1 MPTYKRMTLG
11 EALEKGYKVVGAD
24 VVRRT
29 APPTIGEQTALALTE
44 IAPAIAGGILG
55 GFAGP
60 KGAMAGG
67 GGGAALGNIWSQ
79 NLRQKWGLQEGFNP
93 GELAAGTAAAM
104 VPVGKLLQYGTA
116 ARIATR
122 TGQGV
127 LLSEAELAGRT
138 ILDEGRLPS
147 EQEAK
152 MAALFGGVIGG
163 GMGAIEAK
171 WFNKHI
177 GAGKEGDTRDELANQ
192 LALEIKN
199 RGPVAYLES
208 HPVAKELLGTKE
220 PFTLKYPIVPSD
232 LKPEDLA
239 FEILDATEENILRV
253 ANATPV
259 ANLPPVQPALAGRE
273 TPLLEYGGLA
283 KQNIER
289 VKQQKQLSQEVF
301 LPDVDYEKIHHTLR
315 EELHEALFEWEK
327 WKARPPRKRGKKEGA
342 RFKKNLEAAKKKVLQ
357 AHRNRLKS
365 LGLDPDLEAKMRAR
379 QLPSLDQP
387 VEAMPKVDRPMRQA
401 SEKLNK
407 YDQMAEDYYGMSL
420 DKISR
425 QTIADLPK
433 AKHIPEGLELASS
446 FKKHLGVG
454 GFPSL
459 WKFLGFTD
467 DHIKSGR
474 WPEPRRITARDALKA
489 IIKIQDDEIPLYQ
502 REYVDQ
508 AKLGEG
514 VKYIDPTVGYQNIE
528 NVRDLADVLLEKANP
543 IELDSI
549 LFGPQTKIER
559 AFSEYTYSTNDIRIS
574 TLGGVNP
581 NTFIHE
587 ILHGLTSRKLDDLDV
602 HIDTGVDKYTFL
614 RKGGTIEEWARD
626 SYKPETIARMRAG
639 SNASPYEVLKETLKI
654 YERLLNTDSIP
665 VEKKE
670 LLAVL
675 FGGSKHYL
683 DEASNVF
690 PLAHRTLKDKPYG
703 LLNVHE
709 LIAEGG
715 GANPGFQRL
724 LHEQS
729 PDELNITKLSEPDDF
744 VEAAALAIGED
755 LTKVEKNLLGK
766 VVKAS
771 SKIIDSPPAE
781 GYSSKLVKDLTDE
794 ELREKW
800 FRMLVGGALPAGS
813 MAAYLSDEDGD
824 MSKASLLHLI
834 GIGALGLLGV
844 KGVQALRRRPG
855 FPSYGK
861 TKASQKVKPK
871 DTPRAVQADKIKGS
885 AADDGAYHPPNKL
898 EKLWGGVS
906 DFTSHTLS
914 LLSRR
919 AKKIHPQIAAALRK
933 PFLDINKDVKEYKKR
948 ALPFFLELQKKI
960 KSPKDQKLLMRYFL
974 NANTGGMEKLR
985 DLAKTYKVSLK
996 KLVETRDVLQELRTR
1011 LREEAGVDL
1020 GKIENYMPRAIG
1032 DYRSFQRFLDESPL
1046 LRDQKNEVDK
1056 ALADYAQKQKYDG
1069 VEAIPEAEAAVVTA
1083 RVLEGDYPGLAQSA
1097 GNEMSRKIVE
1107 VNDQMLA
1114 AYLKPVESIERYID
1128 TMVRHLHYRKALGRG
1143 LLKTQTKEI
1152 KGEGFRDVFQNDLGI
1167 AAKVDDTIAQKV
1179 SIALAEEHG
1188 FAGQQ
1193 AKIDELRKIIQAT
1206 FDPTQVPSLIQ
1217 GIKTATYLQTL
1228 TNLGST
1234 ITQFGEVAYSMH
1246 FYGLSNTFR
1255 SAYRN
1260 KFNRDFYSD
1269 LGLNR
1274 HDADMAT
1281 TAEGMQGVLD
1291 KLFDWMQFSRM
1302 DKWAKN
1308 TTMNAAWKKLH
1319 QRSRKDSVNLKAEL
1333 TLKFGDEKATRM
1345 LRDLQEIK
1353 PSMTAKLTEDL
1364 EEVIFN
1370 EISDLSPITR
1380 MEQAAAHRGK
1390 ASIFYTLRS
1399 FGLKQIDIYRE
1410 AAGEHILEARRLYS
1424 QGDHKAAANEAF
1436 KGVKALTSLGVLFA
1450 AANASTDVVKDAIY
1464 GRPIKTDDLVWDN
1477 IMKLFLVN
1485 RYFKYKYQREG
1496 LGKALLELIMP
1507 ATPVFDRAGKDIA
1520 DMVTFQDFKGHT
1532 LQGTPFDLAYW
1543 WWLGGRDKIEKQYGK

>member
-1 MPTYKRMTLG
+1 M
-11 EALEKGYKVVGAD
+11 
-24 VVRRT
+24 
-29 APPTIGEQTALALTE
+29 
-44 IAPAIAGGILG
+44 
-55 GFAGP
+55 
-60 KGAMAGG
+60 
-67 GGGAALGNIWSQ
+67 
-79 NLRQKWGLQEGFNP
+79 
-93 GELAAGTAAAM
+93 
-104 VPVGKLLQYGTA
+104 
-116 ARIATR
+116 
-122 TGQGV
+122 
-127 LLSEAELAGRT
+127 
-138 ILDEGRLPS
+138 
-147 EQEAK
+147 
-152 MAALFGGVIGG
+152 
-163 GMGAIEAK
+163 
-171 WFNKHI
+171 
-177 GAGKEGDTRDELANQ
+177 
-192 LALEIKN
+192 
-199 RGPVAYLES
+199 
-208 HPVAKELLGTKE
+208 
-220 PFTLKYPIVPSD
+220 
-232 LKPEDLA
+232 
-239 FEILDATEENILRV
+239 
-253 ANATPV
+253 
-259 ANLPPVQPALAGRE
+259 
-273 TPLLEYGGLA
+273 
-283 KQNIER
+283 
-289 VKQQKQLSQEVF
+289 
-301 LPDVDYEKIHHTLR
+301 
-315 EELHEALFEWEK
+315 
-327 WKARPPRKRGKKEGA
+327 
-342 RFKKNLEAAKKKVLQ
+342 
-357 AHRNRLKS
+357 
-365 LGLDPDLEAKMRAR
+365 
-379 QLPSLDQP
+379 
-387 VEAMPKVDRPMRQA
+387 
-401 SEKLNK
+401 
-407 YDQMAEDYYGMSL
+407 
-420 DKISR
+420 
-425 QTIADLPK
+425 
-433 AKHIPEGLELASS
+433 
-446 FKKHLGVG
+446 
-454 GFPSL
+454 
-459 WKFLGFTD
+459 GFTD
-467 DHIKSGR
+467 DHIKSGQ
-474 WPEPRRITARDALKA
+474 WPEPKRITARDALNA
-489 IIKIQDDEIPLYQ
+489 IIKIQDDEIPLWQ
-502 REYVDQ
+502 REYADQ
-508 AKLGEG
+508 TKLGEG
-514 VKYIDPTVGYQNIE
+514 VKYIATGVGYQNIE
-528 NVRDLADVLLEKANP
+528 NVRRLAKVLLEKANP

-549 LFGPQTKIER
+549 LFGPKTKTKR
-559 AFSEYTYSTNDIRIS
+559 AASTYHHARNEIKIS
-574 TLGGVNP
+574 TIGGVNP

-587 ILHGLTSRKLDDLDV
+587 ILHGLTARKIYDLNV
-602 HIDTGVDKYTFL
+602 HLDTGVDKNTFL
-614 RKGGTIEEWARD
+614 KGGGTIEEWIRD
-626 SYKPETIARMRAG
+626 SYSPDIYARAKLKAEGRPD
-639 SNASPYEVLKETLKI
+639 ASPYEVLEETLKV
-654 YERLLNTDSIP
+654 YERLLNLDSTPI
-665 VEKKE
+665 EQKE

-683 DEASNVF
+683 DEASNIYPVYQ
-690 PLAHRTLKDKPYG
+690 RTLKDKPYG

-715 GANPGFQRL
+715 GSNPMFQRL

-781 GYSSKLVKDLTDE
+781 GYSSKLVKDLTNE

-824 MSKASLLHLI
+824 MSKASLLNLI

-1020 GKIENYMPRAIG
+1020 GKIENYMPRVIG

-1083 RVLEGDYPGLAQSA
+1083 RVLEGDYPGLAQST

-1217 GIKTATYLQTL
+1217 GLKTATYLQTL

-1291 KLFDWMQFSRM
+1291 KLFDWMQFSKM

-1308 TTMNAAWKKLH
+1308 TTMNAAWKRLH
-1319 QRSRKDSVNLKAEL
+1319 QRARGVNKNGSKNEKLIEQLKAEL

-1353 PSMTAKLTEDL
+1353 PSMTAKLTDDL

-1485 RYFKYKYQREG
+1485 RYFKYKFQREG
-1496 LGKALLELIMP
+1496 LGKAGLELIMP